1 MPFKPDSVETPRT
14 LAAHRGRA
22 GSVLVL
28 QRRLDRALE
37 ALEKAHAAERLGR
50 VLLRECDHRAKNT
63 LTLAAAL
70 LARQRRLAS
79 DERLRAP
86 LEAARQRLIAL
97 SKLHDAAYA
106 DFHSEIRMEPYLRD
120 ICPGLSTDHVV
131 VTATAPDEH
140 WPAQIASPS
149 ALLAA
154 EAVTNAI
161 KHAFP
166 FGRRGAVRVDLAIVR
181 CGAARLAVEDDG
193 VGLPQVPEAHMGFE
207 LIHGLAA
214 QLGGHAEIA
223 TSPRGGCRVATEFA
237 VPHFQPCQCPAG
249 NDKRAGARAK
259 SGGAGRVGGASADMR
274 A

>member
-1 MPFKPDSVETPRT
+1 
-14 LAAHRGRA
+14 
-22 GSVLVL
+22 VLVL
-28 QRRLDRALE
+28 QHRLDRALE
-37 ALEKAHAAERLGR
+37 ALEKAQAAERLGR

-63 LTLAAAL
+63 LALAAAL

-79 DERLRAP
+79 DERLRAS
-86 LEAARQRLIAL
+86 LEAARQRLIVLA
-97 SKLHDAAYA
+97 KLHDAAYA
-106 DFHSEIRMEPYLRD
+106 DSHSEIRMELCLRD
-120 ICPGLSTDHVV
+120 ICAGLSTDQVE

-140 WPAQIASPS
+140 WPAQIASPL

-166 FGRRGAVRVDLAIVR
+166 FGRRGAVRVDVAILH

-193 VGLPQVPEAHMGFE
+193 VGLPEAPEAHMGFE

-223 TSPRGGCRVATEFA
+223 ASPRGGCRVAAEFA
-237 VPHFQPCQCPAG
+237 VPHFRPCQCLAG
-249 NDKRAGARAK
+249 NDTRAGARA
-259 SGGAGRVGGASADMR
+259 APVGDASADMR